1 MALESSSS
9 GSAQSAAWVGPTSP
23 GKRIVALDVLRGFAL
38 LGILFVNIMDFGGV
52 GSLGQESTGF
62 ADKAV
67 QGFIQFF
74 VRNKFL
80 SMFAM
85 LFGIGFAMQIARLEE
100 KTGHYLWTYGRRL
113 LVLFL
118 FGAAHLVLD
127 PAEVLNVYAYCGV
140 LLLLFRRVSL
150 KALLFVGSAVDVTT
164 PSAYSHRLHIS
175 HRRTPFSGDGGS

>member
-9 GSAQSAAWVGPTSP
+9 GSTQSADWVGPTSP
-23 GKRIVALDVLRGFAL
+23 GNRIVALDVLRGFAL

-52 GSLGQESTGF
+52 TSLGQEWTGF

-74 VRNKFL
+74 VASKFL

-85 LFGIGFAMQIARLEE
+85 LFGIGFAMQLARLEE
-100 KTGHYLWTYGRRL
+100 KTGGYLWTYGRRL

-118 FGAAHLVLD
+118 FGVAHLVLD
-127 PAEVLNVYAYCGV
+127 PAEVLAGYAICG
-140 LLLLFRRVSL
+140 L
-150 KALLFVGSAVDVTT
+150 D
-164 PSAYSHRLHIS
+164 I
-175 HRRTPFSGDGGS
+175 